1 MIDKRLIK
9 KFSYPSPLE
18 QDDPLKIN
26 QSLQYFEKGNS
37 PIFQLQSDCLE
48 NEMANAS
55 SSMYRSLKPNMSSYH
70 LANHFDGLYTF
81 K

>member
-18 QDDPLKIN
+18 QDDQLKIN

-37 PIFQLQSDCLE
+37 HIFQLQSDCLE
-48 NEMANAS
+48 NEMANAP